1 MILGVYGAGGL
12 GREVYELAL
21 DVNKIEKKWDE
32 FLFIDDAEELSGT
45 EIYGLSVMKFDDF
58 KGKYSTE
65 KAEIVIAVGEPRIRA
80 LLRKKVK
87 DEGYSLGI
95 LVHPLTRLSRWARI
109 EEGAIITYGCNV
121 SCDTHVKSNAFLQ
134 PSCGLGHDTCVGEDS
149 VISACA
155 RIAGGATVG
164 ERVYVGMNAAVKE
177 GTTIGND
184 VIIGM
189 ASVVHN
195 SIADG
200 LIVMGNP
207 ARPMRKNE
215 NHRVFGHP
223 EKTK

>member
-65 KAEIVIAVGEPRIRA
+65 
-80 LLRKKVK
+80 K

>member
-1 MILGVYGAGGL
+1 MVLGIYGAGGL

-21 DVNKIEKKWDE
+21 DVNDLDKKWDE
-32 FLFIDDAEELSGT
+32 FFFIDDAKELSGT
-45 EIYGLSVMKFDDF
+45 EIYSIPIMNFSAFLSE
-58 KGKYSTE
+58 YSAD
-65 KAEIVIAVGEPRIRA
+65 KAEIVIAVGEPEVRT
-80 LLRKKVK
+80 LLRAKIKS
-87 DEGYSLGI
+87 EGYSLAV

-109 EEGAIITYGCNV
+109 EEGVIITYGCNV
-121 SCDTHVKSNAFLQ
+121 SCDTHVKSNVYLQ

-155 RIAGGATVG
+155 RIAGGVSVG
-164 ERVYVGMNAAVKE
+164 ERTYIGMNATVKE
-177 GTTIGND
+177 GITIGND

-195 SIADG
+195 SIGDN

-215 NHRVFGHP
+215 SHRVFGHS
-223 EKTK
+223 EKAR

>member
-21 DVNKIEKKWDE
+21 DVNTIEKKWDE
-32 FLFIDDAEELSGT
+32 FFFIDDAEELSGT
-45 EIYGLSVMKFDDF
+45 EIYGVPVINFDDF
-58 KGKYSTE
+58 KGEYSAD

-80 LLRKKVK
+80 LLRAKVK
-87 DEGYSLGI
+87 NEGYSLGV
-95 LVHPLTRLSRWARI
+95 LVHPLARLSRWAKI

-121 SCDTHVKSNAFLQ
+121 SCDTYVKSNAFLQ
-134 PSCGLGHDTCVGEDS
+134 PSCGLGHDTCVSEDS

-177 GTTIGND
+177 GITIGND

-189 ASVVHN
+189 ASVVHT
-195 SIADG
+195 IIDDG

-207 ARPMRKNE
+207 ARPMRRNE
-215 NHRVFGHP
+215 SYRVFDHP
-223 EKTK
+223 KKKE